1 MCVKYEYIRSK
12 IADNSGSIWS
22 VNRNKYQLILV
33 MWVTVSQHMRYEFF
47 HKCRLCPLSSGL
59 KDALPRSTAISPVG
73 HWHVSLVC
81 IRYCSKMSGRERT
94 VRSMPHYR
102 HIIVVE
108 LDTAP
113 RRTLLWS
120 AVQLAAVFADFSH
133 YCIAWDA
140 VNNISHITWKTVYKE
155 VDLYAGLEF
164 WMFFLTI
171 KKAGRLMCVSTYT
184 RTCTFSMEQ
193 VLLRIQRRKGRVC
206 VIMCVV
212 SWAILQCGPMPNVM
226 AALPNV
232 GGALCSTPQFGWCS
246 LLECRAVTLP
256 RCETVEIS

>member
-33 MWVTVSQHMRYEFF
+33 MWVTVSQHMCHKFF
-47 HKCRLCPLSSGL
+47 HKCRLCPLSWGL
-59 KDALPRSTAISPVG
+59 KDALPRSAAISPVG

-81 IRYCSKMSGRERT
+81 VRCCSKMSGRERT
-94 VRSMPHYR
+94 LRSMPHYC

-120 AVQLAAVFADFSH
+120 AVSWSQYSRTFRTTASRGMLL
-133 YCIAWDA
+133 
-140 VNNISHITWKTVYKE
+140 ITSATSLGRRYTRG

-164 WMFFLTI
+164 WTFFWPSRRRVDLY
-171 KKAGRLMCVSTYT
+171 AYRLVHAYMRYVLLAWKEFCWEYNVEKVMCVWL
-184 RTCTFSMEQ
+184 CVWFHEQ
-193 VLLRIQRRKGRVC
+193 Y
-206 VIMCVV
+206 
-212 SWAILQCGPMPNVM
+212 
-226 AALPNV
+226 
-232 GGALCSTPQFGWCS
+232 
-246 LLECRAVTLP
+246 
-256 RCETVEIS
+256 